1 MSNKDRHLGKI
12 INKEK
17 ALEIALRTREF
28 EIELYW
34 KRTTYFSIIAGALFV
49 GYYTVQDPSG
59 TYKPLISL
67 MGALISLGW
76 LLANKGSKYW
86 QENWE
91 HHVDMLEDSGVGP
104 IFGTILERPEP
115 RHCVSKFW
123 VCLIGPGRYSVSS
136 INTLISLFVLASW
149 IYLFF
154 ASLSLGMNFPR
165 SIDTMALCYII
176 ALILGLALL
185 LWKGRSSHLHKS
197 RFKVPEITSE
207 EK

>member
-1 MSNKDRHLGKI
+1 MNNKDLYLEKI
-12 INKEK
+12 ADKEK

-34 KRTTYFSIIAGALFV
+34 KRTTYFSIIVGALFV
-49 GYYTVQDPSG
+49 GYYTVRDS
-59 TYKPLISL
+59 TEIYKPLISL

-91 HHVDMLEDSGVGP
+91 HHVEALEDYGVGP

-115 RHCVSKFW
+115 RHCISHFW
-123 VCLIGPGRYSVSS
+123 LFLMGPGRYSVSS
-136 INTLISLFVLASW
+136 INTLISLFVIVSW

-154 ASLSLGMNFPR
+154 TSLNLGMEFPR
-165 SIDTMALCYII
+165 SIDTMALLYIT
-176 ALILGLALL
+176 ALMFGVALL
-185 LWKGRSSHLHKS
+185 LWRGRSSHLHKS
-197 RFKVPEITSE
+197 RFKMPGRSSGE
-207 EK
+207 